1 MDVELAAAT
10 TDARLPVTVRAP
22 RQRESFFVALAIAA
36 AVTVF
41 AGFARTYYLKSL
53 FPTPSFPLLFHVHG
67 ALFTAW
73 MLLLVVQVSL
83 IASRRPAMHRRVGLV
98 GRFLVVP
105 MLVTGTLVAIAAAR
119 GHAPISSAVARGDLT
134 MVGTGLPPLEAMV
147 IPLTTLLLFSVFAC
161 AGLLYRRR
169 PDTHKRL
176 MALATIAMLPPAI
189 GRATITLLGVA
200 NPALFFGITGLFV
213 VAIVVYDRRS
223 RGRVHPVTCW
233 GGLVLMLSF
242 PSRLALGKTE
252 LWMTFAAWLIR

>member
-10 TDARLPVTVRAP
+10 TDARLPATVRAP
-22 RQRESFFVALAIAA
+22 RQRDSFFVALAIAA

-73 MLLLVVQVSL
+73 VLLLVVQVSL
-83 IASRRPAMHRRVGLV
+83 IASRRPVLHRRVGLV

-119 GHAPISSAVARGDLT
+119 GQAPITSAVARGDLT
-134 MVGTGLPPLEAMV
+134 MVSTGLPPLEAMV
-147 IPLTTLLLFSVFAC
+147 IPLTTLLLFSVFAG
-161 AGLLYRRR
+161 AGLIYRRR

-200 NPALFFGITGLFV
+200 NPALFFGATGLFV
-213 VAIVVYDRRS
+213 VAVVVYDRRS
-223 RGRVHPVTCW
+223 RGRVCI
-233 GGLVLMLSF
+233 
-242 PSRLALGKTE
+242 PSRSGE
-252 LWMTFAAWLIR
+252 DWLSCCHSQAGWRWARRSFG